1 MVIKGDGV
9 VNDPILLKMNNIH
22 KKFPGVYALND
33 VSFSLRAGEVH
44 ALLGENGAGKSTLI
58 KILGGIYKMNSGS
71 IEVNGLHVNIDSVA
85 DARTSGISIIHQ
97 ELVLVPH
104 LNVYENI
111 FLGREAKKKNHCL
124 DCRTMSKDCQRILDM
139 LGVEF
144 SSTDIVGELN
154 IAQQQM
160 VEIAKAISFNSKIIV
175 MDEPTSSLSDKDV
188 ESLFKSIESL
198 KKQGI
203 GIIYIS
209 HRMSELQEIA
219 DRVTV
224 MRDGKYVDTKEV
236 SVTSNDE
243 LIALMVGRDIG
254 NYYVRNHE
262 NVSDDVVMEV
272 KNLTSEK
279 VTDINFKL
287 KKSEILGFGGLVGCG
302 RTETMRAIFGI
313 DKISDGQIILGEK
326 VFSQKHD
333 ATQMIDAGCA
343 FVPENR
349 RDEGLYPIK
358 SVEFNMTLKVLNQFI
373 KGISLDSNKE
383 KDIFEKFKKDLSIK
397 VPSSSTPINS
407 LSGGNQQKVIIAS
420 WLATHPKVLILDEPT
435 RGIDVGSKS
444 EIYQI
449 MNKLTENGV
458 SIIMISSELPELINM
473 SDRVAVMCDGKI
485 TAMLENDDIT
495 QENIMKHAVRY

>member
-1 MVIKGDGV
+1 M
-9 VNDPILLKMNNIH
+9 NNPILLKMNKIH

-33 VSFSLRAGEVH
+33 VSFELKAGEVH

-58 KILGGIYKMNSGS
+58 KILGGIYKMNNGS
-71 IEVNGLHVNIDSVA
+71 IEVNGHHVNIDSVA
-85 DARTSGISIIHQ
+85 DARNSGISIIHQ

-111 FLGREAKKKNHCL
+111 FLGRETRKRNHCL
-124 DCRTMSKDCQRILDM
+124 DCRTMSDNCQRILDM
-139 LGVEF
+139 LGVTF
-144 SSTDIVGELN
+144 SPKTIVADLN
-154 IAQQQM
+154 LAQQQM

-188 ESLFKSIESL
+188 ESLFKSIASL

-236 SVTSNDE
+236 AKTSNDE

-254 NYYVRNHE
+254 NYYVRDHNNKSE
-262 NVSDDVVMEV
+262 EIVLEV
-272 KNLTSEK
+272 KGLTSDK

-287 KKSEILGFGGLVGCG
+287 RKSEILGFGGLVGCG
-302 RTETMRAIFGI
+302 RTETMRALFGI
-313 DKISDGQIILGEK
+313 DKTSNGTIILDNQTFNK
-326 VFSQKHD
+326 NHSPS
-333 ATQMIDAGCA
+333 QMIDAGFA
-343 FVPENR
+343 LVPENR

-358 SVEFNMTLKVLNQFI
+358 SAEFNMTLKVLNQFI
-373 KGISLDSNKE
+373 SGISLDSKKE
-383 KDIFEKFKKDLSIK
+383 DDIFEKFKKDLSIK
-397 VPSSSTPINS
+397 VPLKSTPINS

-420 WLATHPKVLILDEPT
+420 WLATNPKVLILDEPT
-435 RGIDVGSKS
+435 RGIDVGAKS

-449 MNKLTENGV
+449 MNELTERGV

-485 TAMLENDDIT
+485 TAMLDGEDIS

>member
-1 MVIKGDGV
+1 MVVKGVGV
-9 VNDPILLKMNNIH
+9 LNSPILLKMNNIH

-33 VSFSLRAGEVH
+33 VSFDLKAGEVH

-71 IEVNGLHVNIDSVA
+71 IEVNGHHLNIDSVS
-85 DARTSGISIIHQ
+85 DARDSGISIIHQ

-111 FLGREAKKKNHCL
+111 FLGRETRKKNHCL
-124 DCRTMSKDCQRILDM
+124 DCRTMNDNCQRILDM
-139 LGVEF
+139 LGVTF
-144 SSTDIVGELN
+144 SPKEIVANLN

-188 ESLFKSIESL
+188 ESLFKCISSL

-209 HRMSELQEIA
+209 HRMSELQQIA

-224 MRDGKYVDTKEV
+224 MRDGKYVATKEV
-236 SVTSNDE
+236 ARTSNDD

-254 NYYVRNHE
+254 NYYVRTHNQQSQE
-262 NVSDDVVMEV
+262 IILEV
-272 KNLTSEK
+272 EHLTSNK
-279 VTDINFKL
+279 VSDINFQL

-302 RTETMRAIFGI
+302 RTETMRALFGI
-313 DKISDGQIILGEK
+313 DKTSEGVIKLGNQTFDK
-326 VFSQKHD
+326 KHNPS
-333 ATQMIDAGCA
+333 QMIDAGFA
-343 FVPENR
+343 LVPENR

-358 SVEFNMTLKVLNQFI
+358 SSQFNMTLKVLKQFI

-383 KDIFEKFKKDLSIK
+383 NEIFGKFKKDLSIK
-397 VPSSSTPINS
+397 VPLNTTPINS

-420 WLATHPKVLILDEPT
+420 WLATNPKVLILDEPT
-435 RGIDVGSKS
+435 RGIDVGAKS

-449 MNKLTENGV
+449 MNELTEKGV

-485 TAMLENDDIT
+485 TAMLEGEDIS

>member
-1 MVIKGDGV
+1 M
-9 VNDPILLKMNNIH
+9 NNPILLKMNNIH

-33 VSFSLRAGEVH
+33 VSFELKAGEVH

-71 IEVNGLHVNIDSVA
+71 IEVNGHHINIDSVS
-85 DARTSGISIIHQ
+85 DARDSGISIIHQ

-111 FLGREAKKKNHCL
+111 FLGRETRKKNHCL
-124 DCRTMSKDCQRILDM
+124 DCRTMSDNCQSILDL
-139 LGVEF
+139 LGVAF
-144 SSTDIVGELN
+144 SPKEIVANLN

-188 ESLFKSIESL
+188 ERLFKCVVSL

-224 MRDGKYVDTKEV
+224 MRDGKYVATKDVV
-236 SVTSNDE
+236 STSNDD
-243 LIALMVGRDIG
+243 LISLMVGRDIG
-254 NYYVRNHE
+254 HYYVRNRNQKSE
-262 NVSDDVVMEV
+262 GVVLEV
-272 KNLTSEK
+272 KGLTSDK
-279 VTDINFKL
+279 VLDINFKL

-313 DKISDGQIILGEK
+313 DKTRSGVIKLDNQI
-326 VFSQKHD
+326 FDNKHNPS
-333 ATQMIDAGCA
+333 QMIDAGFA

-358 SVEFNMTLKVLNQFI
+358 SSQFNMTLKVLKQFI

-383 KDIFEKFKKDLSIK
+383 NDIFEKFKKDLSIK
-397 VPSSSTPINS
+397 VPINTTPINA

-420 WLATHPKVLILDEPT
+420 WLATNPKVLILDEPT
-435 RGIDVGSKS
+435 RGIDVGAKS

-449 MNKLTENGV
+449 MNELTEKGV

-485 TAMLENDDIT
+485 TAVLEGKDIS